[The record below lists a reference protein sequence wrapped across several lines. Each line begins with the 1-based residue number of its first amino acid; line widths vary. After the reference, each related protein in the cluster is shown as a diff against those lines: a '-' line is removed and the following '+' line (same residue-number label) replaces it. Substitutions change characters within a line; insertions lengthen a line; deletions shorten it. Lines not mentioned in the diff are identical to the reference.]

1 MTRYIEKLL
10 RIVSDMNT
18 LDEHNDIKNKSVI
31 KFMPDELTSEE
42 LDMVSAAFQE
52 YHIMEPDQKD

>member
-10 RIVSDMNT
+10 RVVSDMNT
-18 LDEHNDIKNKSVI
+18 LDEHSDIKNKSVI

-52 YHIMEPDQKD
+52 YYIIEPEQKE